1 MFPPGRRVNE
11 RRAMERFSDRM
22 VPEIAQVFWAAMA
35 RGEFITTAAAEVG
48 TYREK
53 GMRWLRH
60 DGGIRPRRGRD
71 LKGRCLTFSER
82 EEIALARA
90 RDESMNSIARR
101 LGRSPSTISRE
112 LARNSERT
120 GGYRATTAHALAY
133 HRASRPKPSKL
144 QTNVRLRRKVEE
156 DLRRRYSPEQ
166 IVGRLRREFPE
177 DPEMRVSPETIY
189 QSLYVQSRGALR
201 RDLTKCLRTGRAL
214 RRPCRQ
220 AHKRRNQI
228 PGMINISERP
238 AEADDRAVPGH
249 WEGDLILGKSQ
260 LSAIGTLVERT
271 TGYTMLVH
279 LPNGHGAEQVR
290 DALTEKIKTIPD
302 ILRASL
308 TWDQGIEM
316 HEWQQVS
323 VAADIDIYFCD
334 PHSPW
339 QRATNENTN
348 GLLRQYFPKGTDLSV
363 HSALDLEW
371 VATELNDRP
380 RKRLRFAKP
389 IEEIGPLLLR

>member
-1 MFPPGRRVNE
+1 M
-11 RRAMERFSDRM
+11 ARFSDRM
-22 VPEIAQVFWAAMA
+22 VPEVVQVFWAAIA
-35 RGEFITTAAAEVG
+35 RGEFVTAAAVEAG

-53 GMRWLRH
+53 GTRWLAAES
-60 DGGIRPRRGRD
+60 GIRPRRGRD
-71 LKGRCLTFSER
+71 LKGRCLTFAER
-82 EEIALARA
+82 EEIAVGRA
-90 RDESMNSIARR
+90 AGESMRAIAGR

-112 LARNSERT
+112 LARNARR
-120 GGYRATTAHALAY
+120 GGCYRATTAHALAY
-133 HRASRPKPSKL
+133 ERASRPKPAKL
-144 QTNVRLRRKVEE
+144 AVNVELRRQVEE

-166 IVGRLRREFPE
+166 IVGRLRRQFPD
-177 DPEMRVSPETIY
+177 DPEMRVSAETIY

-214 RRPCRQ
+214 RRPGRQ
-220 AHKRRNQI
+220 AGKRRNQI
-228 PGMINISERP
+228 PDMINITERP

-249 WEGDLILGKSQ
+249 WEGDLIIGKNNRT
-260 LSAIGTLVERT
+260 AIGTLVERT

-279 LPNGHGAEQVR
+279 LPDGYKPEQVR
-290 DALTEKIKTIPD
+290 DALTEKVKTIPE

-316 HEWQQVS
+316 RDWQQVS
-323 VAADIDIYFCD
+323 VAADIDVYFCD
-334 PHSPW
+334 PHAPW
-339 QRATNENTN
+339 QRATCENTN

-363 HSALDLEW
+363 HSAIDLDW

-380 RKRLRFAKP
+380 RKRLGFAKP

>member
-1 MFPPGRRVNE
+1 M
-11 RRAMERFSDRM
+11 ARFSDRM
-22 VPEIAQVFWAAMA
+22 VPEVVQVFWAAMA
-35 RGEFITTAAAEVG
+35 RGEFVTAAAAEAG

-53 GMRWLRH
+53 GTRWLAAE
-60 DGGIRPRRGRD
+60 GGIRPRRGRD
-71 LKGRCLTFSER
+71 LKGRCLTFAER
-82 EEIALARA
+82 EEIAVGRA
-90 RDESMNSIARR
+90 AGESMRAIARR
-101 LGRSPSTISRE
+101 LGAARRPSAASWRATPVGR
-112 LARNSERT
+112 A
-120 GGYRATTAHALAY
+120 GYRATRAHALAY
-133 HRASRPKPSKL
+133 ERASRPKPAKL
-144 QTNVRLRRKVEE
+144 HTNLKLRRQVEE

-166 IVGRLRREFPE
+166 IVGRLRRRFPD
-177 DPEMRVSPETIY
+177 DPEMRVSAETIY
-189 QSLYVQSRGALR
+189 QSLYVQARGALR

-214 RRPCRQ
+214 RRPRRRPGQ
-220 AHKRRNQI
+220 RRNQI
-228 PGMINISERP
+228 PDMINIAERP

-249 WEGDLILGKSQ
+249 WEGDLILGKNN

-279 LPNGHGAEQVR
+279 LPDGYKAEQVR
-290 DALTEKIKTIPD
+290 DALTEKIKTIPE

-316 HEWQQVS
+316 HQWKEVS

-339 QRATNENTN
+339 QRGTSENTN
-348 GLLRQYFPKGTDLSV
+348 GLLRQYFPKGTDLTV
-363 HSALDLEW
+363 HSAIDLDW

-380 RKRLRFAKP
+380 RKRLGFAKP

>member
-1 MFPPGRRVNE
+1 M
-11 RRAMERFSDRM
+11 ARFSDRM
-22 VPEIAQVFWAAMA
+22 VSEMVQVFWAAIA
-35 RGEFITTAAAEVG
+35 RGEFVTAAAAEAG

-53 GMRWLRH
+53 GTRWLIAEN
-60 DGGIRPRRGRD
+60 GIRPRRGRN
-71 LKGRCLTFSER
+71 LKGRCLSFAER
-82 EEIALARA
+82 EEIAVARA
-90 RDESMNSIARR
+90 GGESMRAIARR

-112 LARNSERT
+112 LARNADRG

-133 HRASRPKPSKL
+133 HRASRPKPAKL
-144 QTNVRLRRKVEE
+144 AVNQRLRQRVEE

-166 IVGRLRREFPE
+166 IVGRLRRQFPDE
-177 DPEMRVSPETIY
+177 PEMRVSAETIY

-220 AHKRRNQI
+220 VGRRRNQI
-228 PGMINISERP
+228 PDMINITERP

-249 WEGDLILGKSQ
+249 WEGDLIIGKNNRT
-260 LSAIGTLVERT
+260 AIGTLVERT

-279 LPNGHGAEQVR
+279 LPDGYAAEQVR

-316 HEWQQVS
+316 RDWQQVS

-339 QRATNENTN
+339 QRATSENTN

-363 HSALDLEW
+363 HSALDLDW

-380 RKRLRFAKP
+380 RKRIGFAKP
-389 IEEIGPLLLR
+389 IEVIGPLLLR

>member
-1 MFPPGRRVNE
+1 M
-11 RRAMERFSDRM
+11 ARFSDRM
-22 VPEIAQVFWAAMA
+22 VPEVVQVFWAAIA
-35 RGEFITTAAAEVG
+35 RGEFVTAAAAEAG

-53 GMRWLRH
+53 GTRWLIAEN
-60 DGGIRPRRGRD
+60 GIRPRRGRD
-71 LKGRCLTFSER
+71 LKGRCLTFAER
-82 EEIALARA
+82 EEIAVGRA
-90 RDESMNSIARR
+90 GGESMRAIAGR

-112 LARNSERT
+112 LARNAGRA
-120 GGYRATTAHALAY
+120 GYRATAAHALAY
-133 HRASRPKPSKL
+133 QRASRPKPAKL
-144 QTNVRLRRKVEE
+144 HTNLKLRRQVEE
-156 DLRRRYSPEQ
+156 DLCRRYSPEQ
-166 IVGRLRREFPE
+166 IVGRLRRLFPD

-201 RDLTKCLRTGRAL
+201 RDLTTCLRTGRAL
-214 RRPCRQ
+214 RRPGRQ
-220 AHKRRNQI
+220 AGKRRNQI
-228 PGMINISERP
+228 PDMINITARP

-249 WEGDLILGKSQ
+249 WEGDLIIGKNNRT
-260 LSAIGTLVERT
+260 AIGTLVERT

-279 LPNGHGAEQVR
+279 LPDGYKPEQVR
-290 DALTEKIKTIPD
+290 DALTEKIKTIPE

-316 HEWQQVS
+316 RDWQQVS
-323 VAADIDIYFCD
+323 VAADIDVYFCD
-334 PHSPW
+334 PHAPW
-339 QRATNENTN
+339 QRATCENTN

-380 RKRLRFAKP
+380 RKRLSFAKP

>member
-1 MFPPGRRVNE
+1 
-11 RRAMERFSDRM
+11 M
-22 VPEIAQVFWAAMA
+22 VQAFWAAMA
-35 RGEFITTAAAEVG
+35 RGEFVTAAAAEAG

-53 GMRWLRH
+53 GTRWLIAEN
-60 DGGIRPRRGRD
+60 GIRPRRGRD
-71 LKGRCLTFSER
+71 LKGRCLTFAER
-82 EEIALARA
+82 EEIALGRA
-90 RDESMNSIARR
+90 GGESMRVIAAR
-101 LGRSPSTISRE
+101 LGRSPSTVSRE
-112 LARNSERT
+112 LTRNASGA
-120 GGYRATTAHALAY
+120 GGYRATSAHALAY
-133 HRASRPKPSKL
+133 HRASRPKPAKL
-144 QTNVRLRRKVEE
+144 AVNWQLRRQVEE

-166 IVGRLRREFPE
+166 IAGRLRRQFPA
-177 DPEMRVSPETIY
+177 DPQMRVSPETIY

-220 AHKRRNQI
+220 ANRRRNQI
-228 PGMINISERP
+228 PDMINITERP

-249 WEGDLILGKSQ
+249 WEDDLIIGKNNRT
-260 LSAIGTLVERT
+260 AIGTLVERT

-279 LPNGHGAEQVR
+279 LPDGYAAEQVR
-290 DALTEKIKTIPD
+290 DALTAKIKTIPD

-316 HEWQQVS
+316 RDWQHVS
-323 VAADIDIYFCD
+323 VAADIDIYFCE

-339 QRATNENTN
+339 QRATSENTN
-348 GLLRQYFPKGTDLSV
+348 GLLRQYFPKATDLSV
-363 HSALDLEW
+363 HSAMDLDW

-380 RKRLRFAKP
+380 RKRLGFSKP